1 MSGFRSSKLDCLKC
15 LNTSLINLSGGK
27 NVCIK
32 VQIPKLTP
40 SLFLPVRALFEDDK
54 TLLKDPHQLHGGFGG
69 LAEERHLGDQIQ
81 AVAEDKNSDMI

>member
-1 MSGFRSSKLDCLKC
+1 MSMY
-15 LNTSLINLSGGK
+15 
-27 NVCIK
+27 IK

-54 TLLKDPHQLHGGFGG
+54 TLLEDPHQLHGGFGG